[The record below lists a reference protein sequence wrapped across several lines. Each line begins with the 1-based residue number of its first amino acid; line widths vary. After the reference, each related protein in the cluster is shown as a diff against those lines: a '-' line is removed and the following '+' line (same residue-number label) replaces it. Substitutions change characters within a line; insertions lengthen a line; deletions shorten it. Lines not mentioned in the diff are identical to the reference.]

1 MNVHRKRKYSSGL
14 FPSAI
19 FRHIFL
25 LILSH
30 TSSFFY
36 IAAERSHSV
45 VVRAVRVS
53 GGKAN
58 FIFARMCNIFRTLF
72 LFLIPPVSRAI
83 FERADE
89 RDETNKASAT

>member
-1 MNVHRKRKYSSGL
+1 MNAHRKRKYSSGL

-45 VVRAVRVS
+45 SSIVYS
-53 GGKAN
+53 GKAN

-72 LFLIPPVSRAI
+72 LFLIPPVSGAI
-83 FERADE
+83 FERAEE